1 MWDKLAQIFFRFMFD
16 KNLMYLLP
24 PVLFNLSLTASIV
37 IVAVLVVRFFLRKA
51 PRVWSYALWA
61 VVAFRLICPV
71 SFSSDFSLLSIVDAP
86 AAESGLVSGMV
97 EYVPVNIVHTEFPSV
112 DLLIPAINEAVNEQ
126 LPQGYEQLFGDPLE
140 LPAALASWVW
150 MFGFSIMLL
159 WALSSYLSLHH
170 KLRTAV
176 LLEGNVFQS
185 EHVGSPFILGL
196 FRPKIYIPFGLDEI
210 TLKYVLAHERYH
222 LKRLDHIV
230 KVFAFAILTVHW
242 FNPLCWLAFHLMSK
256 DMEMSCDEKVLSQDK
271 NIKTEYSTIL
281 LSFAAN
287 RRFPSPS
294 PLAFGETGARSRIK
308 NALNWKRPKVWVT
321 VLAAVLCIVVVAA
334 CAANPTAK
342 DSAGSDTPYEWTSTV
357 DSSDIKKIQIQPK
370 NTDVTYS
377 LNLSSEPYLTEFTT
391 ILNNVPPESIYAG
404 RGIPSQLSVTVIQQ
418 TQTIYMNYGG
428 SVVEISLLG
437 KYGGS
442 VWEIHDESLN
452 ALMERW
458 LETALTYNDYALGK
472 AKAEDTN
479 INQTQVFHD
488 LTEQGPI
495 TLTAGQ
501 LSSYR
506 FRTNS
511 TKIFLDFERSNEP
524 TVIRLHAVD
533 SESPIL
539 YFSTESNDF
548 ASCSFSNLTSAREY
562 YLSVDCADDVQFTI
576 SDGGGSFRVYP
587 LT

>member
-37 IVAVLVVRFFLRKA
+37 IVAVLIVRFFLRKA

-176 LLEGNVFQS
+176 LLENNVYQS

-196 FRPKIYIPFGLDEI
+196 FRPKIYIPFGLDET
-210 TLKYVLAHERYH
+210 TLKYVLAHEKYH
-222 LKRLDHIV
+222 IKRLDHIV

-242 FNPLCWLAFHLMSK
+242 FNPICWLAFHLMSK
-256 DMEMSCDEKVLSQDK
+256 DMEMSCDEKVLSK
-271 NIKTEYSTIL
+271 ENNVRTEYSTVL
-281 LSFAAN
+281 LSFATN

-294 PLAFGETGARSRIK
+294 PLAFGETGAKSRIK
-308 NALNWKRPKVWVT
+308 MP
-321 VLAAVLCIVVVAA
+321 
-334 CAANPTAK
+334 
-342 DSAGSDTPYEWTSTV
+342 
-357 DSSDIKKIQIQPK
+357 
-370 NTDVTYS
+370 
-377 LNLSSEPYLTEFTT
+377 
-391 ILNNVPPESIYAG
+391 
-404 RGIPSQLSVTVIQQ
+404 
-418 TQTIYMNYGG
+418 
-428 SVVEISLLG
+428 
-437 KYGGS
+437 
-442 VWEIHDESLN
+442 
-452 ALMERW
+452 
-458 LETALTYNDYALGK
+458 
-472 AKAEDTN
+472 
-479 INQTQVFHD
+479 
-488 LTEQGPI
+488 
-495 TLTAGQ
+495 
-501 LSSYR
+501 
-506 FRTNS
+506 
-511 TKIFLDFERSNEP
+511 
-524 TVIRLHAVD
+524 
-533 SESPIL
+533 
-539 YFSTESNDF
+539 
-548 ASCSFSNLTSAREY
+548 
-562 YLSVDCADDVQFTI
+562 
-576 SDGGGSFRVYP
+576 
-587 LT
+587 

>member
-1 MWDKLAQIFFRFMFD
+1 MHGNLWITLFRTLQEKIFPEGWEYR
-16 KNLMYLLP
+16 LP
-24 PVLFNLSLTASIV
+24 PALFNLTLTASII
-37 IVAVLVVRFFLRKA
+37 IVAVLLVRLLLRKA
-51 PRVWSYALWA
+51 PRVYSYALWA
-61 VVAFRLICPV
+61 VVAFRLICPI
-71 SFSSDFSLLSIVDAP
+71 SFSSDFSLLNALDAP
-86 AAESGLVSGMV
+86 VTESGSV
-97 EYVPVNIVHTEFPSV
+97 EYVPVDIVHTVHPSV
-112 DLLIPAINEAVNEQ
+112 DLLIPEVNETINEQ
-126 LPQGYEQLFGDPLE
+126 LPQGMEQTVTDPLE
-140 LPAALASWVW
+140 FPAALASWIW
-150 MFGFSIMLL
+150 MLGAGVMLL
-159 WALSSYLSLHH
+159 WALISLFNLRQ
-170 KLRTAV
+170 KLCTAV

-230 KVFAFAILTVHW
+230 KVFSFILLAVHW

-281 LSFAAN
+281 LSFASN

-294 PLAFGETGARSRIK
+294 PLAFGETGAKSRIK
-308 NALNWKRPKVWVT
+308 NALKWKQPKVWVT
-321 VLAAVLCIVVVAA
+321 VLAAVFCIAIITV
-334 CAANPTAK
+334 CAANPTPK

-357 DSSDIKKIQIQPK
+357 DASDIKNIRIQPE

-377 LNLSSEPYLTEFTT
+377 LNLNSEPFLTEFTT

-404 RGIPSQLSVTVIQQ
+404 RGIPSQLSVTIVQQ

-442 VWEIHDESLN
+442 VWEIHDDSLN

-472 AKAEDTN
+472 EKAEEIN

-511 TKIFLDFERSNEP
+511 TKILLDFERSDDP
-524 TVIRLHAVD
+524 VVIRLHAAE

-539 YFSTESNDF
+539 YFSTESSNF

>member
-196 FRPKIYIPFGLDEI
+196 FRPKIYIPFGLDDT

-230 KVFAFAILTVHW
+230 KVFSFMLLTVHW

-256 DMEMSCDEKVLSQDK
+256 DMEMSCDEKVLSK
-271 NIKTEYSTIL
+271 ENNVRTEYSTVL
-281 LSFAAN
+281 LSFATN

-321 VLAAVLCIVVVAA
+321 LLAAVLCIVVVAA

-495 TLTAGQ
+495 TLTAGR

-511 TKIFLDFERSNEP
+511 TKILLDFERSNEP

-576 SDGGGSFRVYP
+576 SDGRGSFRVYP